1 MHLARHIDI
10 VPLGGGQREVVY
22 VVWGSLER
30 LTGRV
35 QREREREEIE
45 RELCFLKEIAEGTYK
60 TKH

>member
-10 VPLGGGQREVVY
+10 VPLDGGQREVVY

-35 QREREREEIE
+35 QREREEIE
-45 RELCFLKEIAEGTYK
+45 RELRFLKEIAEGTYK

>member
-1 MHLARHIDI
+1 LD
-10 VPLGGGQREVVY
+10 GGQREVVY

-45 RELCFLKEIAEGTYK
+45 RELCFLKEIAEGT
-60 TKH
+60 